1 MSEVT
6 ILELVTPERLM
17 LETEAK
23 LVVVPG
29 SDGDF
34 GVLAKHSPMVS
45 NIRPGVVNIYK
56 DGLNAG
62 ITSSMFVAG
71 GFAEVTGERC
81 TILAEEA
88 VDVSNIDASAAA
100 TRLSDAEKAV
110 EGASSDGESKMAA
123 RELAIATAMVKAA
136 A

>member
-6 ILELVTPERLM
+6 NLELVTPERLM
-17 LETEAK
+17 LSAEVK
-23 LVVVPG
+23 MVVVPG
-29 SDGDF
+29 ADGDF
-34 GVLAKHSPMVS
+34 GVLVRHSPMVS
-45 NIRPGVVNIYK
+45 NIRPGVVSIYK

-62 ITSSMFVAG
+62 VSSQMFVAG

-88 VDVSNIDASAAA
+88 VDVADIDASAAA
-100 TRLSDAEKAV
+100 TRLANAEKAV
-110 EGASSDGESKMAA
+110 ADASSEGEANQAA